1 MVVGCFAC
9 AATGVSHKVL
19 EEREEDTY
27 DLTLSIYILSKTE
40 RTRKTKQGQSTN
52 VRSYTGL
59 CIYDKEKRRIRNMAA
74 AAEKLFVNC
83 SISKVRD
90 IAMVIV

>member
-19 EEREEDTY
+19 EEREENTY

-40 RTRKTKQGQSTN
+40 RTRKTKQGQRTN
-52 VRSYTGL
+52 VSSYTGL
-59 CIYDKEKRRIRNMAA
+59 CIYDKEKRRIRNM